1 MKRLLYILPPLGILV
16 LLAFAS
22 GWNRTAADDQSVDFR
37 QSQIMV
43 KLNQIEWEL
52 SRVKNRLGAQDRR
65 FDEIEGQL
73 DRILVAIEAA
83 GSGKF
88 PSSPGPEAS
97 GSSGTSGSAPAATDP
112 ALVGAWRLARHDFA
126 EEIPNNIRR
135 YLEEQAEQV
144 EQAELADQAAV
155 RRRRTARIDE
165 RVEKV
170 IHGFEDTLDQAGF
183 RLIRFGPDG
192 LYTDGTGDEGQWL
205 VSGNRLILTNF
216 DGRAYP
222 GTYSVDGAELTF
234 TITGDQV
241 GTLIRL
247 ERERLGAGDR
257 SMIVNS
263 FRYTDRVRLFYTKDF

>member
-65 FDEIEGQL
+65 LDEIEGQL
-73 DRILVAIEAA
+73 DRILEAIEAS

-97 GSSGTSGSAPAATDP
+97 GTSGTSGYAPAATDP
-112 ALVGAWRLARHDFA
+112 ALVGAWRLSRHDFA
-126 EEIPNNIRR
+126 EEIPNKLRR
-135 YLEEQAEQV
+135 YLEEHA
-144 EQAELADQAAV
+144 EQAEERW
-155 RRRRTARIDE
+155 RREYRRNRIDE

-170 IHGFEDTLDQAGF
+170 IDGFEDTLDQAGF
-183 RLIRFGPDG
+183 RLIRFRPDG

-205 VSGNRLILTNF
+205 VSGDRLILTTF
-216 DGRAYP
+216 DGRAHP
-222 GTYSVDGAELTF
+222 STFSVAGPDLTV
-234 TITGDQV
+234 TLTGDQI
-241 GTLIRL
+241 GTLFSL
-247 ERERLGAGDR
+247 ETERAVRRYIGNHRQYLK
-257 SMIVNS
+257 
-263 FRYTDRVRLFYTKDF
+263 YTDRVRLFYTRDF